1 MSAKFKRC
9 LSKIKVPC
17 IRVLHSMKGR
27 INDTV
32 IWKVLLWEK
41 LEEFGIFQLVV
52 LVFLLLFWRHNAMVT
67 TVIDETQRHAT
78 SAFSYSPTSLV
89 NLLEYKWGVHVSMN
103 GCPSLCVISFL
114 FGVYPTSRPLTAA
127 GSPFRHPELKRQKKM
142 NKWLDGWRFLRFLF
156 HVFSHYV
163 VLFSLAF

>member
-1 MSAKFKRC
+1 MSVKFKPC

-32 IWKVLLWEK
+32 IRKVLLWEK
-41 LEEFGIFQLVV
+41 LEEFGIFQVVV

-89 NLLEYKWGVHVSMN
+89 NLLEYKWSVHVSMN
-103 GCPSLCVISFL
+103 GCPSLCVSSLIDWRPAQGLSHLSSSDSSQLSF
-114 FGVYPTSRPLTAA
+114 PAPWTEAA
-127 GSPFRHPELKRQKKM
+127 EE
-142 NKWLDGWRFLRFLF
+142 NE
-156 HVFSHYV
+156 
-163 VLFSLAF
+163 

>member
-78 SAFSYSPTSLV
+78 SAFSYSPTSWLTCWSINEVCMWAWMVARLSVLSRSCSGFIPPLV
-89 NLLEYKWGVHVSMN
+89 LWQQPALLSGTLNWSGRRKWIN
-103 GCPSLCVISFL
+103 GWMDGDFSGFYFTFSVI
-114 FGVYPTSRPLTAA
+114 T
-127 GSPFRHPELKRQKKM
+127 
-142 NKWLDGWRFLRFLF
+142 
-156 HVFSHYV
+156 
-163 VLFSLAF
+163 

>member
-1 MSAKFKRC
+1 
-9 LSKIKVPC
+9 
-17 IRVLHSMKGR
+17 MKGW

-41 LEEFGIFQLVV
+41 LEQFGIFQLIV

-67 TVIDETQRHAT
+67 TVIDETERHAT

-103 GCPSLCVISFL
+103 GCPSLCVSSLIDWRPVRGLSHLSSSHSSQLSFKA
-114 FGVYPTSRPLTAA
+114 PWTEAA
-127 GSPFRHPELKRQKKM
+127 EE
-142 NKWLDGWRFLRFLF
+142 NE
-156 HVFSHYV
+156 
-163 VLFSLAF
+163 